1 MKNMRMGG
9 AAAIALVGA
18 LALSSCTAA
27 NEVGAGAGAESGL
40 TGTLV
45 GSGASSQGSA
55 QEAWIAA
62 FQSAHPDVTVEYD
75 PAGSGSG
82 RDTFLAGGAAFAGSD
97 RAFTVDEIEKGTFGS
112 CVAGSGIV
120 EIPAYI
126 SPIAVIF
133 NLDGIESLDL
143 DAATLARI
151 FLGEITVWNDPAIAS
166 QNPDVALPATP
177 IAAVHR
183 ADDSGT
189 TENFTE
195 YLGAAAPDVWTYAPD
210 GVWPLQGGEAASQT
224 SGMIDTVSGGIG
236 TIGYADASRAGG
248 LGTVAVKVGDEYV
261 PYSTTAAAAVVDASP
276 LEEGRGESDLAIALD
291 RGTDASGVYPIVL
304 VSYLIGCT
312 EYQDAAL
319 GELAK
324 AYFSYVISSEGQAVA
339 AESAGSAPIS
349 GQLYQKASA
358 AVKAMR

>member
-1 MKNMRMGG
+1 MRMGG

-27 NEVGAGAGAESGL
+27 NEAGTGANTDSAL

-62 FQSAHPDVTVEYD
+62 FQTAHPDVTVEYD

-97 RAFTVDEIEKGTFGS
+97 RAFKVDEIEPGEFGA
-112 CVAGSGIV
+112 CVPGSGIV

-126 SPIAVIF
+126 SPIAIIF
-133 NLDGIESLDL
+133 NLDGIETLNL
-143 DAATLARI
+143 DAATIAKI

-166 QNPDVALPATP
+166 QNDGVELPATP
-177 IAAVHR
+177 ITPVHR

-195 YLGAAAPDVWTYAPD
+195 YLIAASGGVWSFEAD

-224 SGMIDTVSGGIG
+224 SGMIDTVSGGVG
-236 TIGYADASRAGG
+236 TIGYADASRAGD
-248 LGTVAVKVGDEYV
+248 LGTVAVKVGEEYV
-261 PYSTTAAAAVVDASP
+261 PYSAQAAAAIVDASP
-276 LEEGRGESDLAIALD
+276 LEEGRSDTDLAIELD
-291 RGTDASGVYPIVL
+291 RGTDASGVYPVVL
-304 VSYLIGCT
+304 VSYLIGCA
-312 EYQDAAL
+312 EYADAAQ